1 MITSFK
7 CNETARVWAGEYSKK
22 FPTNIQER
30 ALVKLRLID
39 PALSVSDLK
48 IPPGNRLEV
57 LSGDRAGQYSIRVN
71 RQWRICFEW
80 RDGSAEHL
88 EIVDYH

>member
-1 MITSFK
+1 MIKSFRCKETSK
-7 CNETARVWAGEYSKK
+7 IWAGKYSKR
-22 FPTNIQER
+22 FPRDIQER

-39 PALSVSDLK
+39 AALSFSDLK
-48 IPPGNRLEV
+48 VPPGNRLEV
-57 LSGDRAGQYSIRVN
+57 LSGDRTGQYSIRVN

-80 RDGSAEHL
+80 RDGSAESL